1 MYFQSWF
8 FFLSFCPFF
17 LHLCGEACQCSGI
30 RHCVV
35 NTTVKQT
42 AVKFLLIDLQS
53 LAMSSWRH
61 SMSSRA
67 LWVILACGS
76 AIDRARPP
84 GVKKSEWRVSKKP
97 RKKTLRLILE
107 KWWKTSNCGQIPR
120 AALLLV
126 SISAS
131 KHDDT
136 KYLNYQ
142 QDYSHQ
148 FAELLLLFAQKKKR
162 IEATLFSHWNFIF
175 FLWIQ
180 YHCFGDF

>member
-1 MYFQSWF
+1 MYFQSRFSF
-8 FFLSFCPFF
+8 FSFLFALFFFF

-76 AIDRARPP
+76 AIDRVRPP
-84 GVKKSEWRVSKKP
+84 GVKKSKWRVSKKKP
-97 RKKTLRLILE
+97 PKKNT
-107 KWWKTSNCGQIPR
+107 
-120 AALLLV
+120 AANFGKVVKNLKLWADYKSYFV
-126 SISAS
+126 TCFHFSIKA
-131 KHDDT
+131 
-136 KYLNYQ
+136 
-142 QDYSHQ
+142 
-148 FAELLLLFAQKKKR
+148 
-162 IEATLFSHWNFIF
+162 
-175 FLWIQ
+175 
-180 YHCFGDF
+180 